1 MSPEEIERT
10 LQFLLNQQAQFAADF
25 ANLTAKTDRMADA
38 IIGLT
43 GIVGRVVDQ
52 VDRLAEAQARLTS
65 AQQRTDEQLKA
76 TDEQLKATDARLDAL
91 IELFERQLREKNE
104 PPPS

>member
-10 LQFLLNQQAQFAADF
+10 LQFLLNQQAQFAEDF

-52 VDRLAEAQARLTS
+52 VDRLAESHARLAA
-65 AQQRTDEQLKA
+65 AQQRTDEQLR
-76 TDEQLKATDARLDAL
+76 ATDARLDAL
-91 IELFERQLREKNE
+91 IELFERHLWEKNG

>member
-10 LQFLLNQQAQFAADF
+10 MQFLLNQQAQFAADF

-43 GIVGRVVDQ
+43 GIVGSVIEQ
-52 VDRLAEAQARLTS
+52 VNRLADSHAKLAA
-65 AQQRTDEQLKA
+65 AQQQTDEQLRT

>member
-10 LQFLLNQQAQFAADF
+10 LQCLLNQQAQFAADF

-43 GIVGRVVDQ
+43 GIVERVVDQ
-52 VDRLAEAQARLTS
+52 VDRLAESHARLAA
-65 AQQRTDEQLKA
+65 AQQRTDEQLR
-76 TDEQLKATDARLDAL
+76 ATDARLDAL
-91 IELFERQLREKNE
+91 IELFERHLWEKNG